1 VLIPEQSFT
10 SFGIVM
16 VDLHSPTASTIA
28 RKEAARTAREA
39 YEKRVEDEAG
49 CRHDGRAGS
58 VRDARGAGPELKR
71 AAFEPTPRGRAGA
84 RNAARAALG
93 GRGTAPR
100 SSVSGFRIGS
110 KEHIFHAGN
119 DFSISL
125 YRFTI

>member
-71 AAFEPTPRGRAGA
+71 AAIESRGRAVV

-110 KEHIFHAGN
+110 KEHIFLAGN
-119 DFSISL
+119 DFSLSL
-125 YRFTI
+125 YRFTIL